1 MSTSKILRPGDLTAY
16 ERWELPLVDREESE
30 GRAASNQDP
39 GHTEKAAEAN
49 LRQPASETQ
58 EHAETATPSPL
69 TVEQLEALQKQ
80 AYEEGFNVG
89 LTEGRKAAQ
98 KELEQKVAPLEALM
112 ATLSKPLR
120 ELDETVE
127 EELVQLGVAIARQL
141 IRRELKTQPSEV
153 VAAVRE
159 GLRYLPSHSR
169 QVRLR
174 LHPDD
179 VGVVRSA
186 LSISGEERRWQ
197 VVEDPSLSRGGC
209 QLETEHSRI
218 DATVETRLNA
228 AIARALGGERE
239 DDPGSE

>member
-16 ERWELPLVDREESE
+16 ERWELPLVGEEESE
-30 GRAASNQDP
+30 EDHTPNQD
-39 GHTEKAAEAN
+39 TERNEKAAEAN
-49 LRQPASETQ
+49 LGQPTLETQ
-58 EHAETATPSPL
+58 EQTETSTSSPL

-89 LTEGRKAAQ
+89 LREGRKAAQ
-98 KELEQKVAPLEALM
+98 KELEQKVARLEALM
-112 ATLSKPLR
+112 ATLSEPLR
-120 ELDETVE
+120 ELDEAVE
-127 EELVQLGVAIARQL
+127 EELLQLGIAIARQL

-159 GLRYLPSHSR
+159 GLHYLPSHSR
-169 QVRLR
+169 HVRLR

-186 LSISGEERRWQ
+186 LSLSGEERRWQ

-218 DATVETRLNA
+218 DATVEARLNA
-228 AIARALGGERE
+228 AIARVLGGERK
-239 DDPGSE
+239 DDQGRD